1 MFGNMFSTDIGMDL
15 GTCNTLVYIKGKGL
29 VINEPSVVAIE
40 KNTKRV
46 ISVGKEAKNMLLRTP
61 TDIVAIRPLRD
72 GVIADIET
80 TGKMIRHFIAMGL
93 PRRWLVKPRM
103 VIGIPSC
110 ITEVER
116 RAECSR
122 LRPRACHQLNV
133 AIKFLLREKRGGD
146 GKCKCHLSVSIF
158 DKSPFI
164 VIPPSA
170 TRIAPLR

>member
-80 TGKMIRHFIAMGL
+80 TEKMIRHFIAMGL

-103 VIGIPSC
+103 VIGIPVRISVMRNLFNFSLFVMIYAMSPMDSKENSLTLFSPVFSSESFLSFPSRSTISFFSC
-110 ITEVER
+110 
-116 RAECSR
+116 
-122 LRPRACHQLNV
+122 
-133 AIKFLLREKRGGD
+133 
-146 GKCKCHLSVSIF
+146 
-158 DKSPFI
+158 
-164 VIPPSA
+164 PSC
-170 TRIAPLR
+170 